1 MTGTETETNGGRET
15 KRQRGKQTDTQTLP
29 HNHKHTCWHTATL
42 VDGQLVSH
50 FTGLHGLYQYRYV
63 LGLAS
68 GPGCTLNWT
77 AVTNKQAADETSSSV
92 GDRTGT
98 QRRAQTLTGQSNMEE
113 RSTHVPLPRARH
125 VLLGDSVS
133 CRHTERDNER
143 NNDTVSDVTFFHTHT
158 HTPPTHCWHMDE
170 TVCTRD

>member
-50 FTGLHGLYQYRYV
+50 FTGLHGLYQYR
-63 LGLAS
+63 
-68 GPGCTLNWT
+68 
-77 AVTNKQAADETSSSV
+77 
-92 GDRTGT
+92 
-98 QRRAQTLTGQSNMEE
+98 
-113 RSTHVPLPRARH
+113 H